1 MDMTTT
7 SLAADARDL
16 YKLIGP
22 VGYILV
28 FLSVISAV
36 IILVKLVTFSRAG
49 LGRTATA
56 NEFLRLMA
64 ERNANAVRV
73 LEASSAPMSR
83 ILLLGA
89 QLAAQ
94 EAPLARIEADVRDA
108 ATTYLLRLSRFNR
121 TLELIGLIAPLLGL
135 LGTILGMIKAFKVL
149 QDTGAQADPALL
161 AGGIWEALL
170 TTALGLAVAI
180 PAIVAFNLIE
190 NRIDN
195 FRQQA
200 SVILS
205 RFLASVEASRR
216 LS

>member
-1 MDMTTT
+1 MDITTA
-7 SLAADARDL
+7 SLAADAKDI

-22 VGYILV
+22 VGVILI
-28 FLSVISAV
+28 FLSIISTA
-36 IILVKLVTFSRAG
+36 IILLKLVTFSRAG

-64 ERNANAVRV
+64 EGDPGAVRV
-73 LEASSAPMSR
+73 LESSPAPMAR

-94 EAPLARIEADVRDA
+94 NAPLARLEADVRDA

-149 QDTGAQADPALL
+149 QDTGAQADPTLL
-161 AGGIWEALL
+161 AAGIWEALL
-170 TTALGLAVAI
+170 TTALGLTVAI

-205 RFLASVEASRR
+205 RFLASIEASRR

>member
-1 MDMTTT
+1 MDMTTA
-7 SLAADARDL
+7 SFAADARDL

-22 VGYILV
+22 VGYILIL
-28 FLSVISAV
+28 LSIIAAV
-36 IILVKLVTFSRAG
+36 IILAKLVTFSRAG

-94 EAPLARIEADVRDA
+94 DAPLARIEADVRDA

-121 TLELIGLIAPLLGL
+121 TLEVIGLVAPLLGL
-135 LGTILGMIKAFKVL
+135 LGTILGMIQAFKVL
-149 QDTGAQADPALL
+149 QDAGAQGDPALL

>member
-1 MDMTTT
+1 M
-7 SLAADARDL
+7 SLAADARDFF
-16 YKLIGP
+16 KLIGP

-28 FLSVISAV
+28 LLSIISVV
-36 IILVKLVTFSRAG
+36 IILAKLATFSRAG

-64 ERNANAVRV
+64 ERNPNAIRV

-94 EAPLARIEADVRDA
+94 DAPLARIEADVRDA

-121 TLELIGLIAPLLGL
+121 TLKVIGLIAPLLGL
-135 LGTILGMIKAFKVL
+135 LGAILGMIEAFKVL
-149 QDTGAQADPALL
+149 QDTGAQADPTLL

-180 PAIVAFNLIE
+180 PAIAAFNLIE
-190 NRIDN
+190 SRIDN

-200 SVILS
+200 SVIVS
-205 RFLASVEASRR
+205 RFLVSVEASRR

>member
-1 MDMTTT
+1 MTTA
-7 SLAADARDL
+7 SLAADARDI

-22 VGYILV
+22 VGVILV
-28 FLSVISAV
+28 FLSIVSIAI
-36 IILVKLVTFSRAG
+36 IILKVFTFSRAG
-49 LGRTATA
+49 LGRTAAA
-56 NEFLRLMA
+56 NEFLRLLA
-64 ERNANAVRV
+64 ARDSGALRV
-73 LEASSAPMSR
+73 LEESPAPMSR

-89 QLAAQ
+89 QLASQ
-94 EAPLARIEADVRDA
+94 DAPLARIEADVRDA
-108 ATTYLLRLSRFNR
+108 ATNYLLRLSRFNR

-149 QDTGAQADPALL
+149 QDTGAQADATLL
-161 AGGIWEALL
+161 AAGIWEALL

-190 NRIDN
+190 NQVDN

-200 SVILS
+200 SVMLS

>member
-1 MDMTTT
+1 
-7 SLAADARDL
+7 
-16 YKLIGP
+16 
-22 VGYILV
+22 
-28 FLSVISAV
+28 
-36 IILVKLVTFSRAG
+36 
-49 LGRTATA
+49 
-56 NEFLRLMA
+56 
-64 ERNANAVRV
+64 
-73 LEASSAPMSR
+73 MSR

-94 EAPLARIEADVRDA
+94 DAPLARIEADVRDA

-121 TLELIGLIAPLLGL
+121 TLEVIGLIAPLLGL
-135 LGTILGMIKAFKVL
+135 LGTILGMIQAFKVL
-149 QDTGAQADPALL
+149 QDTGAHGDPALL